1 MQKPFLRCG
10 PYIPRLVIN
19 PGSSGLSA
27 PRRNAHAAASWGQ
40 AGQGPQPR
48 SRLNG
53 DQGEHGWGGDRGE
66 PCSQPGR
73 EQARDAAPTQQPPP
87 RGDTLRSGPT
97 GGAPSRGMRLR
108 RHQRARQGGS
118 ATNIQAHQSGCCLHS
133 GGSRPDPRTTGCLS
147 RPLTLSAGL
156 GAGGRA
162 GPPFPSPPPLG
173 KPLQRL
179 TMRRHPRGRLGNDK

>member
-1 MQKPFLRCG
+1 MLGFPPSYFKMQKPFLRCG

-97 GGAPSRGMRLR
+97 GGAPSRGI
-108 RHQRARQGGS
+108 G
-118 ATNIQAHQSGCCLHS
+118 S
-133 GGSRPDPRTTGCLS
+133 GGTKGHDREALRPTFKRI
-147 RPLTLSAGL
+147 
-156 GAGGRA
+156 RA
-162 GPPFPSPPPLG
+162 GAACTQEGHGRTRGQPAAFPDHSLSQPGWGWGAELGPPSLAP
-173 KPLQRL
+173 
-179 TMRRHPRGRLGNDK
+179 HP